1 MSDFDFMKK
10 KTVTSST
17 SWIIKTLSE
26 NIVLIDIASVLI
38 IPVLFGIINLLW
50 IPWGFG
56 II

>member
-1 MSDFDFMKK
+1 VSDFDFMKK